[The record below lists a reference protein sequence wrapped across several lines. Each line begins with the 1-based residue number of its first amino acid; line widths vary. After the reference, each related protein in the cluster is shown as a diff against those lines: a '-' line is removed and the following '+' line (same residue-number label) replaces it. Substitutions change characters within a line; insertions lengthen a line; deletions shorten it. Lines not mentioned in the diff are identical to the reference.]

1 MLRRCQNRLGPVEEP
16 RVHTAQLLDEALK
29 LARRLGFLVRHD
41 YFGGSGGG
49 ACQLCGRKVLFVDL
63 ALWPD
68 EQLQR
73 VLDVLSQEPELQQL
87 TISEQL
93 RQMLQSRQDAN
104 LGNLASLRSQQAMGK
119 THRLGNSE

>member
-1 MLRRCQNRLGPVEEP
+1 
-16 RVHTAQLLDEALK
+16 
-29 LARRLGFLVRHD
+29 
-41 YFGGSGGG
+41 
-49 ACQLCGRKVLFVDL
+49 L